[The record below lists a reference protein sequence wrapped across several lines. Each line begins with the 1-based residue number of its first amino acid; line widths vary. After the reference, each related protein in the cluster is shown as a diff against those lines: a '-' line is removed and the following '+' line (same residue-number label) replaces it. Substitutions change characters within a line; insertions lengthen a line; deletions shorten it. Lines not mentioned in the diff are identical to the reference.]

1 MVTVGTTVGATVPAT
16 LEHTLCN
23 ALVDMGATRSC
34 LSEEYYQQ
42 LLLPGLKPV
51 HKLQVRTASG
61 SSLCPTGTVTCDFK
75 LGKQPF
81 SFKFNVCRG
90 LSRPCI
96 LGLDFLRKYKIGI
109 GWSPTGK
116 FQLDLHQ
123 QVLVESVKV
132 YMSGPTLQTR
142 QCITIPS
149 RSLMVLNAKATIDR
163 HMEGGL
169 HKVVPNFLLSDE
181 YPELVLIPTVHNVEI
196 TKLECIPYVLLN
208 LSEEAIF
215 LRKGEILG
223 HLEKEDITIEEIT
236 TETMLQCKDMKSE
249 KLDCGDTVEE
259 AFIASPV
266 SGDTCKKVKLQDVK
280 ALSHCKMTE
289 KVTAEAVSQCKDM
302 ESEKLNCGNESQKT
316 FIASPAG
323 IDTCQ
328 KVKLQKAEVL
338 SIDKNEY
345 KETMLQ
351 SEGMENEKPRC
362 DISSEKKFIT
372 SPADVDTHRKV
383 KLQDAE
389 VLNKYKIDFKKLCE
403 EYDDIFSKDSSDIGK
418 TPLITMEIETG
429 DSPPVCQR
437 PYNLP
442 LKHVDWVQQE
452 LNTLEKAGVIT
463 RSVSPWASP
472 IVIVPKRTAPGDPPK
487 KRLCVDYRVINSL
500 LPKVNKAHSKA
511 KGVLTLVPLP
521 KIDEIYARLKGSKVY
536 SGFDARSGYHHM
548 ELSAKARPKSAFV
561 TPTDK
566 YEFTRCPFGL
576 TQAPAYFQRLINKVL
591 ADLDFAFGYL
601 DDILIYSPDVPTH
614 LVHMRQL
621 FQRLREADLKLNR
634 EKCNFFKSHIQY
646 LGHLISGEGI
656 KPLPEKLE
664 SIKEMPPPTTPKE
677 VKQFLGLIGYYR
689 KFVPRFADV
698 ARPLTNLTRL
708 DQPFEWSDKCQAS
721 FELLKE
727 ALIKEPILRF
737 PDPNKPYTL
746 YTDASKYA
754 WSCVLTQQYTH
765 DMDNKQTVVNHP
777 ITYVSGLFK
786 GSQLNWVALTKEA
799 YAIYMSIKKLTYYL
813 EDAEITLRS
822 DHLPL
827 KRFLQRNTLNTK
839 VNNWAVEISPFK
851 ITFEYIKGIKN
862 TLADTMSRL
871 VALDPDNQLVD
882 EPEGFEYGY
891 YAFDNIDPIKTQVE
905 VNEMTNKKVVTTSVD
920 SPGEDITLLIE
931 DNKLIELQKE
941 DKFCKNILNM
951 LANNKLQ
958 NKNPYYVENEVL
970 KRFIDDN
977 KQRFEVIVLPQTLTE
992 PALQLAHEGLGHNG
1006 IPRTYAL
1013 Y

>member
-1 MVTVGTTVGATVPAT
+1 MVTVRTTVGATVPAT

-23 ALVDMGATRSC
+23 ALVDTGATRSC

-61 SSLCPTGTVTCDFK
+61 SSLCPTGTVACDFK

-81 SFKFNVCRG
+81 SFEFIVCRG
-90 LSRPCI
+90 MSRPCI

-109 GWSPTGK
+109 CWSPTGK

-123 QVLVESVKV
+123 QVLVKSVKV

-249 KLDCGDTVEE
+249 KLDCGDTLKE

-266 SGDTCKKVKLQDVK
+266 SGDTCKKVKLQDVE

-289 KVTAEAVSQCKDM
+289 KVTTEAVSQCKDM
-302 ESEKLNCGNESQKT
+302 ESEKLNYGDESQKT

-323 IDTCQ
+323 IDTCR

-338 SIDKNEY
+338 SIDKKEY

-351 SEGMENEKPRC
+351 SEGMENEKPHC

-389 VLNKYKIDFKKLCE
+389 VLDKYKIDFKKLCE
-403 EYDDIFSKDSSDIGK
+403 EYSDIFSKDSSDIGK

-442 LKHVDWVQQE
+442 LKHIDWVQKE

-500 LPKVNKAHSKA
+500 LPKVNKAHSKV

-536 SGFDARSGYHHM
+536 SGFNARGGYHHM
-548 ELSAKARPKSAFV
+548 ELSAK
-561 TPTDK
+561 
-566 YEFTRCPFGL
+566 
-576 TQAPAYFQRLINKVL
+576 
-591 ADLDFAFGYL
+591 
-601 DDILIYSPDVPTH
+601 
-614 LVHMRQL
+614 
-621 FQRLREADLKLNR
+621 
-634 EKCNFFKSHIQY
+634 
-646 LGHLISGEGI
+646 
-656 KPLPEKLE
+656 
-664 SIKEMPPPTTPKE
+664 
-677 VKQFLGLIGYYR
+677 
-689 KFVPRFADV
+689 
-698 ARPLTNLTRL
+698 
-708 DQPFEWSDKCQAS
+708 
-721 FELLKE
+721 
-727 ALIKEPILRF
+727 
-737 PDPNKPYTL
+737 
-746 YTDASKYA
+746 SKA
-754 WSCVLTQQYTH
+754 
-765 DMDNKQTVVNHP
+765 
-777 ITYVSGLFK
+777 
-786 GSQLNWVALTKEA
+786 
-799 YAIYMSIKKLTYYL
+799 
-813 EDAEITLRS
+813 
-822 DHLPL
+822 
-827 KRFLQRNTLNTK
+827 
-839 VNNWAVEISPFK
+839 
-851 ITFEYIKGIKN
+851 
-862 TLADTMSRL
+862 
-871 VALDPDNQLVD
+871 
-882 EPEGFEYGY
+882 
-891 YAFDNIDPIKTQVE
+891 
-905 VNEMTNKKVVTTSVD
+905 
-920 SPGEDITLLIE
+920 
-931 DNKLIELQKE
+931 
-941 DKFCKNILNM
+941 
-951 LANNKLQ
+951 
-958 NKNPYYVENEVL
+958 
-970 KRFIDDN
+970 
-977 KQRFEVIVLPQTLTE
+977 
-992 PALQLAHEGLGHNG
+992 
-1006 IPRTYAL
+1006 
-1013 Y
+1013 

>member
-1 MVTVGTTVGATVPAT
+1 
-16 LEHTLCN
+16 
-23 ALVDMGATRSC
+23 
-34 LSEEYYQQ
+34 
-42 LLLPGLKPV
+42 
-51 HKLQVRTASG
+51 
-61 SSLCPTGTVTCDFK
+61 
-75 LGKQPF
+75 
-81 SFKFNVCRG
+81 
-90 LSRPCI
+90 
-96 LGLDFLRKYKIGI
+96 
-109 GWSPTGK
+109 
-116 FQLDLHQ
+116 
-123 QVLVESVKV
+123 
-132 YMSGPTLQTR
+132 
-142 QCITIPS
+142 
-149 RSLMVLNAKATIDR
+149 
-163 HMEGGL
+163 
-169 HKVVPNFLLSDE
+169 
-181 YPELVLIPTVHNVEI
+181 
-196 TKLECIPYVLLN
+196 
-208 LSEEAIF
+208 
-215 LRKGEILG
+215 
-223 HLEKEDITIEEIT
+223 
-236 TETMLQCKDMKSE
+236 MLQCKDMESE
-249 KLDCGDTVEE
+249 KLNCGDILKE

-266 SGDTCKKVKLQDVK
+266 SGDTCKKVRLQDVE
-280 ALSHCKMTE
+280 ALRHHKMTIE
-289 KVTAEAVSQCKDM
+289 KVTTEAMSQCEDM
-302 ESEKLNCGNESQKT
+302 ESEKLNCGDELQKT
-316 FIASPAG
+316 FIGSPVNVDTCEKVKQQDVETLSYQNTSVEENTTEPMLQSEGMEIKKPHCDIMSKKEFIASPAE
-323 IDTCQ
+323 IDTYR

-362 DISSEKKFIT
+362 DILSEKKFIT
-372 SPADVDTHRKV
+372 SPADFDTHRKV

-389 VLNKYKIDFKKLCE
+389 VLDKYKIEFKKLCE
-403 EYDDIFSKDSSDIGK
+403 EYNDIFSKDSSDIEK

-429 DSPPVCQR
+429 DIPPVCQR
-437 PYNLP
+437 IYNLP
-442 LKHVDWVQQE
+442 LKHIDWVQKE
-452 LNTLEKAGVIT
+452 LNMLEKAGVIT

-472 IVIVPKRTAPGDPPK
+472 IVIVPKRMPLGEPPK
-487 KRLCVDYRVINSL
+487 KRLSVDYRVINSL
-500 LPKVNKAHSKA
+500 LPKVNKAHLKVN
-511 KGVLTLVPLP
+511 GVLTLVPLP
-521 KIDEIYARLKGSKVY
+521 KIYEIYARLKGSKVY
-536 SGFDARSGYHHM
+536 SGFDAQSGYHHM
-548 ELSAKARPKSAFV
+548 GLSAKARPKSAFV

-566 YEFTRCPFGL
+566 YEFTRCPFRL
-576 TQAPAYFQRLINKVL
+576 KQAPAYFQRLINKVL
-591 ADLDFAFGYL
+591 VGLDFTFGYL

-621 FQRLREADLKLNR
+621 FQKLREADLKLNR

-708 DQPFEWSDKCQAS
+708 DQPFNKCQAS

-765 DMDNKQTVVNHP
+765 DIDSKQIVVNHP

-786 GSQLNWVALTKEA
+786 GSQLNWAALTKEA

-862 TLADTMSRL
+862 TLVDTMSRL
-871 VALDPDNQLVD
+871 IALDPDNQLVD

-905 VNEMTNKKVVTTSVD
+905 INEMTNKMVVTTSVNL
-920 SPGEDITLLIE
+920 PGEDVTTE
-931 DNKLIELQKE
+931 LIELQKE

-951 LANNKLQ
+951 LTSNKLQ
-958 NKNPYYVENEVL
+958 NKNPYYIE
-970 KRFIDDN
+970 
-977 KQRFEVIVLPQTLTE
+977 
-992 PALQLAHEGLGHNG
+992 NG
-1006 IPRTYAL
+1006 IL
-1013 Y
+1013 K